1 MTECE
6 GVN

>member
-6 GVN
+6 LIN